1 MNAVTDEQLHEQFVK
16 TYGIEPEIRV
26 TCPGRVNL
34 IGEHIDYH
42 DYGVFP
48 MAIDAS
54 TVILAARNST
64 NNIVFSN
71 FDPKYTSWESPIPCP
86 WQGSSSPK
94 WSDYLLCG
102 WKGILDFEKSEQF
115 GISFLLYGTIPPSSG
130 LSSSSSLVCVS
141 ALATLCLIV
150 QGDPFQHISRE
161 NFAHLCAKSEPLIG
175 TLSGGM
181 DQAAEVLASEGTAL
195 RIDFNP
201 LRSKNIE
208 LPENAVFVVVH
219 SNTELNKGATSH
231 YNERVIEGRIVAQIL
246 KREFSLST
254 PSFRLKDIQTLSGKS
269 FEEILKIVEEIIP
282 EELTKDQVIELIGND
297 KLEEC
302 LTENTRKFTNFK
314 LRSRARHVFS
324 EAHRVELFESAC
336 ESKDIK
342 QMGVLMN
349 ASHRSCAIDY
359 ECSCEELDAICELYT
374 KHGAL
379 GARLTGAGWGGC
391 AVVLMAADDVA
402 NIEKLPS
409 LFVSKPGQG
418 IRVHRF

>member
-1 MNAVTDEQLHEQFVK
+1 MATNEELHDHFVK
-16 TYGIEPEIRV
+16 LYGIEPEVWI

-64 NNIVFSN
+64 QNIVFSN
-71 FDPKYTSWESPIPCP
+71 FDPKYSNWESPIPCP
-86 WQGSSSPK
+86 WTGSSSPK
-94 WSDYLLCG
+94 WFDYLLCG
-102 WKGILDFEKSEQF
+102 WKGILDHEGNTEQF
-115 GISFLLYGTIPPSSG
+115 GMSFLLFGTIPPSSG
-130 LSSSSSLVCVS
+130 LSSSSSLVCAS
-141 ALATLCLIV
+141 ALATLSLIV
-150 QGDPFQHISRE
+150 QGDPFEHISRE

-208 LPENAVFVVVH
+208 LPEDAVFVVVH

-246 KREFSLST
+246 KQKFSIST
-254 PSFRLKDIQTLSGKS
+254 PSFRLKDVQKLSGKS
-269 FEEILKIVEEIIP
+269 FEEILKVVETLP
-282 EELTKDQVIELIGND
+282 EEVNKEQVIDLIGND

-302 LTENTRKFTNFK
+302 LTENTRKFTEFK

-324 EAHRVELFESAC
+324 EAHRVELFEKAC
-336 ESKDIK
+336 SEKDIRE
-342 QMGVLMN
+342 MGRLMN
-349 ASHRSCAIDY
+349 ESHRSCAVDY
-359 ECSCEELDAICELYT
+359 ECSCRELDDICKLYLE
-374 KHGAL
+374 HGAL

-391 AVVLMAADDVA
+391 AVVLMAADDV
-402 NIEKLPS
+402 EKVAELPS
-409 LFVSKPGQG
+409 LFVSKPAQG